1 MPELQQTINAFNSA
15 FPTRSAIETRAA
27 LTATLG
33 QARALRKDA
42 RSTNAHLVSKFC
54 QDTAEAMKVLER
66 LITDNLIPWCD
77 EQIAENGGTA
87 PNSGDLAWYWD
98 SIGLQEDPVTGYRIF
113 TPLYLAP
120 DYYANACDVYL
131 ASAQEA
137 RDEFLDDLVES
148 AKNVGE
154 TVTSGVKIAF
164 PALALAVFA
173 FLVLKD

>member
-54 QDTAEAMKVLER
+54 QDTAEAMKVL
-66 LITDNLIPWCD
+66 
-77 EQIAENGGTA
+77 
-87 PNSGDLAWYWD
+87 
-98 SIGLQEDPVTGYRIF
+98 
-113 TPLYLAP
+113 AP